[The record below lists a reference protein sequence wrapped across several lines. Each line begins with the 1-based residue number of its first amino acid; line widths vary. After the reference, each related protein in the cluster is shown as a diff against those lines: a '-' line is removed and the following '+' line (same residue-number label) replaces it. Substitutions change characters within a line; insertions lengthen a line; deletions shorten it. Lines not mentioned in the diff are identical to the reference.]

1 MSAVK
6 TEMDGIIVAKDLI
19 DFFDRNGFSSIV
31 RTKQGLEFIQPK
43 TEKQKPNYSTEELL
57 KKALQ
62 YISDEHA
69 ENRCGRALIKRA
81 LEEL

>member
-1 MSAVK
+1 MSEIKNNA
-6 TEMDGIIVAKDLI
+6 EGIIIAKDII
-19 DFFDRNGFSSIV
+19 DFLDRNDFNSIV